1 MPPKGI
7 TKIAVF
13 LDFKITIC
21 VASETDVLFTR
32 KMYVKARTICLYGLL
47 NVKSVI
53 EVMEEQIVK
62 KTMCIFVRG
71 YKETIIL
78 PAKPEASVVEI
89 FSDGLIDKVVSFYE
103 KQNFELHSF
112 PALCF
117 FGFAL
122 IHKTP
127 IKFLYFVSSI
137 KIAGGTDP
145 KTG

>member
-1 MPPKGI
+1 MFKWPALYYKNAINILTFWRRKQILMPPKGI

-71 YKETIIL
+71 YKETYS
-78 PAKPEASVVEI
+78 PS
-89 FSDGLIDKVVSFYE
+89 
-103 KQNFELHSF
+103 
-112 PALCF
+112 
-117 FGFAL
+117 
-122 IHKTP
+122 
-127 IKFLYFVSSI
+127 
-137 KIAGGTDP
+137 
-145 KTG
+145 